1 MQQFR
6 GGYGV
11 HDMRS
16 ARVKAFKSVG
26 VPMRAGGDR
35 VFWRL
40 RYSILKLGPRL
51 RELEIWRG
59 VSSVRRIQR
68 SSAMGVSNDLRMA
81 MGA

>member
-1 MQQFR
+1 
-6 GGYGV
+6 
-11 HDMRS
+11 MRS